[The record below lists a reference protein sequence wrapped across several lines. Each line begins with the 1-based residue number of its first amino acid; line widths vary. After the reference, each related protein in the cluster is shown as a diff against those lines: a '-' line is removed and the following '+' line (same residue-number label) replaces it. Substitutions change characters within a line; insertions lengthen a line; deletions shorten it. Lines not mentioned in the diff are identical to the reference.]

1 MNCSKTMIKVAAGLG
16 VGATVLYFAF
26 PQAQSLILAN
36 TPLLIALACPISMG
50 IMMLMMKGS
59 NDTKKS
65 EPADPGAVKTPANVQ
80 TQANIL
86 SGAPGKV

>member
-1 MNCSKTMIKVAAGLG
+1 MNCSKTMIKTAAGLG

-50 IMMLMMKGS
+50 IMMFMMKGS
-59 NDTKKS
+59 NDTKKN
-65 EPADPGAVKTPANVQ
+65 EVADPGTVQTPANVQ
-80 TQANIL
+80 APVSIL
-86 SGAPGKV
+86 GGAPGKV

>member
-50 IMMLMMKGS
+50 IMMFMMKGS

-65 EPADPGAVKTPANVQ
+65 EAVDPGTVQ
-80 TQANIL
+80 TQANVQTPANML
-86 SGAPGKV
+86 GGAPGKV